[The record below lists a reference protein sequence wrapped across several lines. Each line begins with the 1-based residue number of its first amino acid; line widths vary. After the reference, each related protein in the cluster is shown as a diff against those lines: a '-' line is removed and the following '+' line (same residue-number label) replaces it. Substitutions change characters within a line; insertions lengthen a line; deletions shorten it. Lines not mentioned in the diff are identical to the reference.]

1 MKRIGQ
7 LFGTLVVVLGFL
19 GAVTAWWAMRPLS
32 LANQTVDISIEPQTT
47 VRGIAQVVAD
57 AGVDVEPVLLYGFFR
72 LSGQSRKLRAGS
84 YEISE
89 GESLLDL
96 LRKLSR
102 GEESLKAVGLID
114 GWTFKQFRAAL
125 AKAPNL
131 NHDSQGLSD
140 AELMTRLGK
149 AVSTLGKLS
158 FSVSRE
164 ADITHWADAGEQLLD
179 LRVQG
184 PFKGR
189 GTLHQL
195 AEKSL
200 KAYWTTGDPETV
212 SAAME
217 KFLND
222 NRNALLEH
230 SPVPKADQA
239 NYREWAK
246 KLAEWLYGTE
256 HIAIH
261 YSIDY
266 DGIDIRKLSPGTR
279 GIVLLLLYLALDEGD
294 DRPLIIDQPEEN
306 LDPKSI
312 FDELVGLFLAAK
324 QKRQVILV
332 THNANLV
339 VNTDADQ
346 IIVAS
351 VGPHRPGELPPISY
365 MSGGLESV
373 HIRKAVCDILEGG
386 ERAFQERA
394 RRLRVSL
401 DR

>member
-19 GAVTAWWAMRPLS
+19 GAVTAWWAMRPLT

-149 AVSTLGKLS
+149 PGVPPEGHFFPDTYTYGKGAS
-158 FSVSRE
+158 E
-164 ADITHWADAGEQLLD
+164 
-179 LRVQG
+179 LRVME
-184 PFKGR
+184 R
-189 GTLHQL
+189 ALHAMDKQL
-195 AEKSL
+195 AVAWAQRDTSIILKSPDEALILASIVEKE
-200 KAYWTTGDPETV
+200 TGKESDRGMISSVFHNRLRINMPLQTDPTV
-212 SAAME
+212 IYGMGDAFDGNLRRADLLSDHPWNTYTRKGLPPTPIAMPG
-217 KFLND
+217 
-222 NRNALLEH
+222 RNALRATMHPDSSKALYFVARGDGSSVFSETLE
-230 SPVPKADQA
+230 A
-239 NYREWAK
+239 
-246 KLAEWLYGTE
+246 
-256 HIAIH
+256 
-261 YSIDY
+261 
-266 DGIDIRKLSPGTR
+266 
-279 GIVLLLLYLALDEGD
+279 
-294 DRPLIIDQPEEN
+294 
-306 LDPKSI
+306 
-312 FDELVGLFLAAK
+312 
-324 QKRQVILV
+324 
-332 THNANLV
+332 HNAA
-339 VNTDADQ
+339 VNRYQ
-346 IIVAS
+346 
-351 VGPHRPGELPPISY
+351 R
-365 MSGGLESV
+365 GG
-373 HIRKAVCDILEGG
+373 
-386 ERAFQERA
+386 
-394 RRLRVSL
+394 VSQPSNGAQAK
-401 DR
+401 